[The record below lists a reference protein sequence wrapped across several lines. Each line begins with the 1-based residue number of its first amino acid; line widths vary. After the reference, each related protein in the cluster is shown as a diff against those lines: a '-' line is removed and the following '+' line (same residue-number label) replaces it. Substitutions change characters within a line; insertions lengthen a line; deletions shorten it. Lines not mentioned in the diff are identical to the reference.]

1 MAAAIWAE
9 SAAVVIGLSALGA
22 LIGLACGYTIKGE
35 NAYSASAFIMVFSAF
50 ASGMFMP
57 LDQMPSFVAH
67 VAPFTPFYGVVQA
80 VYAVSGGNP
89 MSTAA
94 WLNLAAWTL
103 IPALIAWWGASHDT
117 NR

>member
-1 MAAAIWAE
+1 
-9 SAAVVIGLSALGA
+9 
-22 LIGLACGYTIKGE
+22 
-35 NAYSASAFIMVFSAF
+35 
-50 ASGMFMP
+50 
-57 LDQMPSFVAH
+57 
-67 VAPFTPFYGVVQA
+67 
-80 VYAVSGGNP
+80 